1 VAFTFEGVNAEG
13 PAKATLYLDGKAMG
27 SVNQPMRF
35 TWDLKETAI
44 LLGIDY
50 IGDLDE
56 LMIFDRALAANEIKL
71 LQK

>member
-1 VAFTFEGVNAEG
+1 
-13 PAKATLYLDGKAMG
+13 
-27 SVNQPMRF
+27 VNQPMRF

-56 LMIFDRALAANEIKL
+56 LMIFDRALDGGEVIL
-71 LQK
+71 LRNQPGF